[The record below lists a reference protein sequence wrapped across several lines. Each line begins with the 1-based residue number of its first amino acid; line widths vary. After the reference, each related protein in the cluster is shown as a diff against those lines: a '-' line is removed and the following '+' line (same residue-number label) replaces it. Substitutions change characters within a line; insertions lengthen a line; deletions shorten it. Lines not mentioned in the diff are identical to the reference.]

1 MIDNQTVTREQYLT
15 FLASANRT
23 VELFMD
29 FTYDHAQARSSY
41 RKINHIKHFKAFH
54 GTSLKLAKDVVDV
67 AFDCWKNEHP
77 LPESA
82 NDQALEALR
91 DKLTGNRNQF

>member
-29 FTYDHAQARSSY
+29 FTYDHEQARSSY
-41 RKINHIKHFKAFH
+41 KKISHIKHFKAFH
-54 GTSLKLAKDVVDV
+54 GTSLKLAKDVVDT
-67 AFDCWKNEHP
+67 AFACWMNEHP
-77 LPESA
+77 LTASA
-82 NDQALEALR
+82 NDQALEDLR
-91 DKLTGNRNQF
+91 AKLTGNRNQF

>member
-29 FTYDHAQARSSY
+29 YSHDRAHARSSY
-41 RKINHIKHFKAFH
+41 KKIQHIKHLKAFH
-54 GTSLKLAKDVVDV
+54 DTSLKLAKDVVDV
-67 AFDCWKNEHP
+67 AFECWKNEYP
-77 LPESA
+77 LPASA
-82 NDQALEALR
+82 NDQALEDLR
-91 DKLTGNRNQF
+91 AKLTGNRNQF